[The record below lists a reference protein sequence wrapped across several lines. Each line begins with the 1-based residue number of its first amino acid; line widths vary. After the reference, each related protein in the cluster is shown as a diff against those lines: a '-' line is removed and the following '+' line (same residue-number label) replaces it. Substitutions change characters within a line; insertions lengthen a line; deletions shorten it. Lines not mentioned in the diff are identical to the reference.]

1 MFATS
6 FCIIHFV
13 IFTMVTSCEAPE
25 CTNCVNKPPGKS
37 FIDFLSTSQSY
48 YTNGFVLYHQ
58 MTGHQISIATYVVII
73 FIPHV
78 TLTHLDELVIF
89 FVQIQF
95 QQSFQNWK
103 IITSSIT
110 REGSLQQRDN
120 VLYQK
125 SYQRWFYK
133 ILMILN

>member
-13 IFTMVTSCEAPE
+13 IFTMVTSCEAPK
-25 CTNCVNKPPGKS
+25 CTNRVNKLPGKS
-37 FIDFLSTSQSY
+37 F
-48 YTNGFVLYHQ
+48 HQ
-58 MTGHQISIATYVVII
+58 FPLNKPELLHKWVRAIPRDDWTPNKYSYVVII

-103 IITSSIT
+103 IITNSIT

-133 ILMILN
+133 ILMILK

>member
-13 IFTMVTSCEAPE
+13 IFTMVTSCEAPK
-25 CTNCVNKPPGKS
+25 CTNHVNKPPGKS
-37 FIDFLSTSQSY
+37 FHRFPLTSQSY
-48 YTNGFVLYHQ
+48 YTNGFVLYHE

-89 FVQIQF
+89 FIQIQF

-103 IITSSIT
+103 IITNSIT

-133 ILMILN
+133 ILMILK

>member
-1 MFATS
+1 MLL
-6 FCIIHFV
+6 HFV
-13 IFTMVTSCEAPE
+13 SFILSFSQWLPPVRHQSAQIVL
-25 CTNCVNKPPGKS
+25 TNPLENH

-48 YTNGFVLYHQ
+48 YTNVSVLYHE

-78 TLTHLDELVIF
+78 TLTHLDELVVF

-103 IITSSIT
+103 IITNSIT

-133 ILMILN
+133 ILMILK

>member
-6 FCIIHFV
+6 FCTIHFV
-13 IFTMVTSCEAPE
+13 IFTMVTSCEAPK
-25 CTNCVNKPPGKS
+25 CTNRVNKTLENH
-37 FIDFLSTSQSY
+37 FINFLSTSQSY
-48 YTNGFVLYHQ
+48 YTNGFVLYHE

-78 TLTHLDELVIF
+78 TLTHLDELVVF
-89 FVQIQF
+89 FIQIQF

-103 IITSSIT
+103 IITNSIT

-120 VLYQK
+120 FLYQK

-133 ILMILN
+133 ILMILK